1 MVNSLYSRAGIQGS
15 GWAGG
20 WIDTHTHHT
29 HTHSN
34 AQTHKNNRNRQ
45 RAVKGLLLF
54 KRKESVAALVRRA
67 LFSAKEVWV
76 KSKRIG

>member
-1 MVNSLYSRAGIQGS
+1 MQGS
-15 GWAGG
+15 GGAGG
-20 WIDTHTHHT
+20 WIDTHTHT

-54 KRKESVAALVRRA
+54 KRKERVAALVRCA
-67 LFSAKEVWV
+67 LFSAKEMWV